1 MENNENNHEQEQE
14 NQQEHNETH
23 TARELEL
30 EKAVTTLTE
39 KVKELTA
46 INQKLYVK
54 FGGENGAPEK
64 TDVER
69 TDELLCKYI
78 GAHFDPKI
86 LQEV

>member
-14 NQQEHNETH
+14 NQHEQETH
-23 TARELEL
+23 TAREIEL
-30 EKAVTTLTE
+30 EQAVNTLTE

-54 FGGENGAPEK
+54 FGGENAAPEK

>member
-14 NQQEHNETH
+14 NQSEQETH

-30 EKAVTTLTE
+30 EQAVNALTE

-54 FGGENGAPEK
+54 FGGENSTPEK

-78 GAHFDPKI
+78 GSHFDSKI

>member
-14 NQQEHNETH
+14 NQNDQTETH

-30 EKAVTTLTE
+30 EQAVNALTE

-54 FGGENGAPEK
+54 FGGENAAPEK

-78 GAHFDPKI
+78 GSHFDPKI

>member
-14 NQQEHNETH
+14 QEQEQETH

-30 EKAVTTLTE
+30 EQAVNALTE

-54 FGGENGAPEK
+54 FGGENATPEK

>member
-14 NQQEHNETH
+14 NQSEQNETH
-23 TARELEL
+23 TAREIEL
-30 EKAVTTLTE
+30 EQAVSALTE

-46 INQKLYVK
+46 INHKLYVK
-54 FGGENGAPEK
+54 FGGENSQQEK

-78 GAHFDPKI
+78 GSHFDPKI

>member
-1 MENNENNHEQEQE
+1 MENNENNYEQEQE
-14 NQQEHNETH
+14 DQSEQETH
-23 TARELEL
+23 TAREIEL
-30 EKAVTTLTE
+30 EQAVNTLTE

-54 FGGENGAPEK
+54 FGGENAAPEK

-78 GAHFDPKI
+78 GSHFDPKI

>member
-14 NQQEHNETH
+14 NQHEQNETH

-30 EKAVTTLTE
+30 EQAVNALTE
-39 KVKELTA
+39 KVKELTT

-54 FGGENGAPEK
+54 FGGENAQQEK

-78 GAHFDPKI
+78 GSHFDPKI

>member
-14 NQQEHNETH
+14 NDPEQNEAH

-30 EKAVTTLTE
+30 EQAVNTLTE

-54 FGGENGAPEK
+54 FGGENATPEK

-78 GAHFDPKI
+78 GSHFDPKI

>member
-1 MENNENNHEQEQE
+1 MPNDENTPNTPETPDTPEQ
-14 NQQEHNETH
+14 ETH
-23 TARELEL
+23 TAREIEL
-30 EKAVTTLTE
+30 EQAVSALTE

-54 FGGENGAPEK
+54 FGGENSAPEK

-69 TDELLCKYI
+69 TDEMLCKYI

>member
-14 NQQEHNETH
+14 QPETH

-30 EKAVTTLTE
+30 EQAVNTLTE

-46 INQKLYVK
+46 INQKLYIK
-54 FGGENGAPEK
+54 FGGENATPEK

>member
-14 NQQEHNETH
+14 HQPEQETH

-30 EKAVTTLTE
+30 EQAVNALTE

-54 FGGENGAPEK
+54 FGGENSAPEK
-64 TDVER
+64 SDVER

-78 GAHFDPKI
+78 GAHFDSKI